1 MDHSDNT
8 ALKDLILTETEWNEL
23 DNCISTLKPFKIYST
38 KLQKESSTLSD
49 FFGYWICMKIS
60 LANKSEILSINLL
73 EQMNSRHDVLINNPA
88 LIAGVYLDPRYQRA
102 LTGQTELAIE
112 TLLSIHR
119 KMKNLVSVQEVE
131 GANNE
136 SAESLN
142 ELEANF
148 LLFMDNCSGIAC
160 QRDTQNIEMQ
170 IRNFDVK
177 EPIKSSVLEFWQ
189 KRKEQS
195 PELYE
200 LASVVMAIPPTQS
213 TVERSFSALGLILTS
228 RRTNIGNEILEDILL
243 VRFNSHML
251 QE

>member
-49 FFGYWICMKIS
+49 FFGYWMCMKIS

-148 LLFMDNCSGIAC
+148 LLYMDNCSGIAC

>member
-60 LANKSEILSINLL
+60 LANKSEIFSINLL

-142 ELEANF
+142 ELETNF

-200 LASVVMAIPPTQS
+200 LASVVMAIPLTQS

>member
-49 FFGYWICMKIS
+49 FFGYWMCMKIS

-142 ELEANF
+142 ELETNF

>member
-49 FFGYWICMKIS
+49 FFGYWMCMKIS

-148 LLFMDNCSGIAC
+148 LLYMDNCSGIAC

-200 LASVVMAIPPTQS
+200 LASVVMAIPLTQS

>member
-60 LANKSEILSINLL
+60 LANKSEIFSINLL

-148 LLFMDNCSGIAC
+148 LLYMDNCSGIAC